1 MKKIIALALVCIVIL
16 PLLAACGGNKAKFE
30 LPQRTTVS
38 DEIKKFG
45 SYEYMVYDDGTAVIT
60 KYTGTESIVT
70 VPETLD
76 GCKVIELGIDCFGE
90 NTAITSVKIG
100 SGVEIIGDYAFYD
113 CTSLSSVTIGKN
125 VWSVGVAAFEGTPW
139 LGAQTDEYVI
149 VGDGVLLKYQGNASY
164 LTIPAGIKH
173 LSYAFNMNY
182 DLIGVEMGEELL
194 TIGKYAFAYC
204 ESLRHVVFGPNTVL
218 IDDGAFDSC
227 ESLTNVS
234 LPDSVVKIGSYAF
247 NYCSSIAEMKLGS
260 GVRTINE
267 AAFRNCMRMK
277 VMHMPSTVQTIGDS
291 AFADCLALTLVF
303 YGGTEQQFSEIYLSS
318 TNYIL
323 KDVTK
328 VYAN

>member
-1 MKKIIALALVCIVIL
+1 M
-16 PLLAACGGNKAKFE
+16 PT
-30 LPQRTTVS
+30 RTFSS
-38 DEIKKFG
+38 DEVKKFG
-45 SYEYMVYDDGTAVIT
+45 SYEYMVYDDGTVIIT
-60 KYTGTESIVT
+60 SYTGTESVLT
-70 VPETLD
+70 VPDNID
-76 GCKVIELGIDCFGE
+76 GGKVVELGMDCFLE
-90 NTAITSVKIG
+90 NSTITSVKLG
-100 SGVEIIGDYAFYD
+100 SSLEIIGDYAFYN
-113 CTSLSSVTIGKN
+113 CKSLSSVTIGKK

-139 LGAQTDEYVI
+139 LDAQTDEFVI
-149 VGDGVLLKYQGNASY
+149 VGDGVLLKYQGDATY
-164 LTIPAGIKH
+164 LTIPSGIKH

-182 DLIGVEMGEELL
+182 NLVGVEMGEEIM

-204 ESLRHVVFGPNTVL
+204 ESLRHVVFSPNTVL

-227 ESLTNVS
+227 ELLTSVVI
-234 LPDSVVKIGSYAF
+234 PDSVVKIGTYAF
-247 NYCSSIAEMKLGS
+247 NYCSSIAEMKLGN
-260 GVRTINE
+260 GVKTIGE

-277 VMHMPSTVQTIGDS
+277 VMHMPASVQTIDDS